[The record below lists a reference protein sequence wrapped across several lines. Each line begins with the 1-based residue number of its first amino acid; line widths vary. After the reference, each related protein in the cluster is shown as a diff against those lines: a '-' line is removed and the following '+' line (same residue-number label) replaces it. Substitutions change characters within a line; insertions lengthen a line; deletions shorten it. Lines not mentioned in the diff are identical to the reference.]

1 MRARLCALVGCAVF
15 VSAGFAVVAPDA
27 VAAESISATIT
38 PSAPE
43 VDDTLVVHATVS
55 GAVAQPASLTVV
67 RTDRNGQ
74 QLPFMAMPTGTTGD
88 YSGTDPLPAVWGK
101 VTYHVADI
109 DNATHMTNATG
120 QASTYVRRHV
130 PVLTIKRQHG
140 VVSAGR
146 LARVTAHLGK
156 TDTNR
161 RVRIYAHPYDR
172 DRTRIAAGNVDATSG
187 NLSATYTMARRTRFA
202 VRFGGDAKYRPAST
216 YVVVLARA
224 VMHEHLRGGYATS
237 GSYRL
242 YHESANPV
250 LAAHLLPELD
260 GVCLRFRAE
269 RYFDGGWHLVA
280 VGCVRTDSDGRAI
293 GVLDGDHH
301 LNSPYRVR
309 ARWPGS
315 FALLAKSGTWQK
327 LKFRP

>member
-1 MRARLCALVGCAVF
+1 MRTRLCALVGCAVF
-15 VSAGFAVVAPDA
+15 VGAGFAVVAPDA
-27 VAAESISATIT
+27 FAAESISATIT

-43 VDDTLVVHATVS
+43 VDDILVVHATVS
-55 GAVAQPASLTVV
+55 GAVPPPASLSVTG
-67 RTDRNGQ
+67 TDAAHRQ
-74 QLPFMAMPTGTTGD
+74 HAFTAMPTGTTGD

-101 VTYHVADI
+101 VTYQVAD
-109 DNATHMTNATG
+109 MTNATG
-120 QASTYVRRHV
+120 EASTYVRRHV
-130 PVLTIKRQHG
+130 PVLTIRRQHG

-146 LARVTAHLGK
+146 LARVTAHLGT

-172 DRTRIAAGNVDATSG
+172 DRTRIAAGDVDATSG
-187 NLSATYTMARRTRFA
+187 NLSATYRMARRTRFA

-216 YVVVLARA
+216 HVVVLARA
-224 VMHEHLRGGYATS
+224 VVHEHLRGGYATS

-242 YHESANPV
+242 YHVSANPV
-250 LAAHLLPELD
+250 LAAHLLPEMD

-269 RYFDGGWHLVA
+269 RYFNGGWHLVA
-280 VGCVRTDSDGRAI
+280 VGCVRTDPDGRAI

-315 FALLAKSGTWQK
+315 FAVLAKSGTWQK

>member
-55 GAVAQPASLTVV
+55 GAVAQPASLSV
-67 RTDRNGQ
+67 
-74 QLPFMAMPTGTTGD
+74 TGTDAAHRQHAFTAMLTQNGD
-88 YSGTDPLPAVWGK
+88 YSGTDLLPAVWGK
-101 VTYHVADI
+101 VTYQVAD
-109 DNATHMTNATG
+109 DMNNATG

-130 PVLTIKRQHG
+130 PVLTIKRQHD

-269 RYFDGGWHLVA
+269 RYFNGGWHLVA